1 MKFVNVFKK
10 LNKVIKKILNKEL
23 KHNETE
29 STLYE
34 ELNDN
39 WNNYQ
44 DDVCFIIIIE
54 NE

>member
-1 MKFVNVFKK
+1 MKFTLFKK
-10 LNKVIKKILNKEL
+10 LNKSIKKIFKKQ